1 MRKFFCADYL
11 LVIKCA
17 VFVRVQSCDLGLSR
31 QGLCKLSI
39 LFLCLIFGVKTK
51 WATVIMFT
59 FRSPKNGVS
68 AFIV

>member
-1 MRKFFCADYL
+1 MRKLFCADYL

-31 QGLCKLSI
+31 QGL
-39 LFLCLIFGVKTK
+39 LFLCLIFGVETK

-59 FRSPKNGVS
+59 FRSSKNGVS

>member
-1 MRKFFCADYL
+1 MRKLFCADYL

-39 LFLCLIFGVKTK
+39 LFLYLIFGVETK
-51 WATVIMFT
+51 WATVMFT
-59 FRSPKNGVS
+59 FRSSKNGVS